1 MFADELSLHR
11 LLREYFLLVDSASC
25 TSRVLFKCHS
35 INRDAGIVLEVISIH
50 FIQSL
55 SDEQAFENFLNRL
68 CCRPDKEIRVPELS
82 LTVAVS
88 LLLNPI
94 ILSAPKVFHANL
106 ILLVSEA
113 IDTGM
118 SHENKG
124 SDLRHMPCY
133 LTAFESSVIL
143 YRWHMSSLFEDGHPM
158 DAKCSANFMFGN
170 CQPTFESFIH
180 EVIRAKIND
189 IVTKI
194 DSLWDSHVCNMF
206 LKTRSDLMAESIAY
220 INESQCV
227 DKSCKD
233 DILSILSNIVSG
245 ALSDDVGDTG
255 LYKKGG
261 TSLGDIY
268 LLASILKLMTSSML
282 KGIWCLRSDVN
293 LGCTKFLKD
302 ATSCKEY
309 DFIVGLIDCFQEYHV
324 YLPYQKS
331 LFEKMKTHLVGHKT
345 SKWML
350 LHFTGLL
357 SLSFASGVD
366 FLVKGCV
373 SIIMTLM
380 NLYVFEEGNVDAL
393 KSLLDSCSES
403 FSSKLPSNKVGK
415 VVIVSFPLIF

>member
-1 MFADELSLHR
+1 M
-11 LLREYFLLVDSASC
+11 
-25 TSRVLFKCHS
+25 LFKCHS
-35 INRDAGIVLEVISIH
+35 VNRDAGIVLEVISVH
-50 FIQSL
+50 FIQLL

-68 CCRPDKEIRVPELS
+68 CYRPGKEIRVPELS

-113 IDTGM
+113 IDAGM
-118 SHENKG
+118 SHENTG
-124 SDLRHMPCY
+124 PDLRHMACY

-143 YRWHMSSLFEDGHPM
+143 YRRHMSSLLKDDHPM
-158 DAKCSANFMFGN
+158 DAKCSANFCMFGIG
-170 CQPTFESFIH
+170 QPTFETFIH
-180 EVIRAKIND
+180 EVTRAKIYD

-206 LKTRSDLMAESIAY
+206 LKTRSDLMAESIAC

-233 DILSILSNIVSG
+233 EILLILCNIVSG
-245 ALSDDVGDTG
+245 ALSDGVGDTG
-255 LYKKGG
+255 LYKKGD
-261 TSLGDIY
+261 TSLGDIC

-282 KGIWCLRSDVN
+282 KVIWCLRSDVN
-293 LGCTKFLKD
+293 LGCTKFLKG
-302 ATSCKEY
+302 ASSCKEY
-309 DFIVGLIDCFQEYHV
+309 DFIVGLINCFQEYHV
-324 YLPYQKS
+324 YLPYQKL
-331 LFEKMKTHLVGHKT
+331 LFEKMKTHPIRHKT

-366 FLVKGCV
+366 FLVKSCV

-393 KSLLDSCSES
+393 KSLLDSCSVS
-403 FSSKLPSNKVGK
+403 FSSKLSSDKVGK
-415 VVIVSFPLIF
+415 VVNCRHR